1 MRRTI
6 VLALVLVECLI
17 NSILYS
23 QTRNYNFYLEK
34 ALTSSPLLQDLN
46 SQKQLSLDE
55 QDRLKKQY
63 TRSRLEMNGNYL
75 FVPIINRDKGRT
87 SFQWDAQDATDYYG
101 YDSSVTTGEFRA
113 GFTWTKPL
121 TGCASYRIA
130 KQKGEIDRELLSQH
144 IQMEQHELTRT
155 VTEQYLLCHSDLVG
169 LAETDSIDKILKTQR
184 AIIEKLMRQALAK
197 QTDINLIDIE
207 ISNNK
212 QTASSFRQS
221 YWTHLLDLNLLCGIT
236 DTTNVKLESIQ
247 LSEQKT
253 DVESHF
259 LKAFYFDSLSIKND
273 YKQFAVNYSPKLNLF
288 IDGGLRTTSQFTNL
302 TQHFGAST
310 GISFS
315 WLINDGGQKR
325 NKYRQMQYLLNIN
338 EVYKT
343 RKQVMILQKRNIC
356 LKQLA
361 EQQSKITD
369 IKNQLSDYENLLDK
383 YMSEI
388 KAGQISILDY
398 ITVLKG
404 YVQQKKEYDNNL
416 INREIIINAL
426 NYWNW

>member
-6 VLALVLVECLI
+6 VLALVLVECLM

-46 SQKQLSLDE
+46 NQKQLSLDE
-55 QDRLKKQY
+55 QDRLKMLY

-75 FVPIINRDKGRT
+75 FVPIINRDKGHT

-101 YDSSVTTGEFRA
+101 YDSGVTSGEFRA
-113 GFTWTKPL
+113 GLTWTKPL
-121 TGCASYRIA
+121 TGGASYRIA
-130 KQKGEIDRELLSQH
+130 KQKGEIDRELLSQN

-184 AIIEKLMRQALAK
+184 IIIEKLMRQALAK

-207 ISNNK
+207 INNNK

-236 DTTNVKLESIQ
+236 DTTNVKLEPIQ
-247 LSEQKT
+247 LSEQET

-259 LKAFYFDSLSIKND
+259 LKGFYFDSLSIKND
-273 YKQFAVNYSPKLNLF
+273 YKQFAVNYTPKLNLF

-302 TQHFGAST
+302 PQHFGASA
-310 GISFS
+310 GITFS

-325 NKYRQMQYLLNIN
+325 NKYRQVQYLLDTN

-343 RKQVMILQKRNIC
+343 RKQLMILQKRNIC
-356 LKQLA
+356 LKQLT

-388 KAGQISILDY
+388 KAGQLSILDY

-416 INREIIINAL
+416 INRELIINAL